1 MTPYYNSKNYYDYQR
16 ASDTIHDASAT
27 SQLITQESRFK
38 VSRNREKEEP
48 RSATT
53 IELSQPREP
62 SQQNI
67 FTSMDNANAPSR
79 LNRDDSRQD
88 NYNKKVYRMNLIDA
102 DQVVNSSELSNN
114 VNTNITTQ
122 NQNTLDN

>member
-1 MTPYYNSKNYYDYQR
+1 
-16 ASDTIHDASAT
+16 
-27 SQLITQESRFK
+27 
-38 VSRNREKEEP
+38 
-48 RSATT
+48 
-53 IELSQPREP
+53 
-62 SQQNI
+62 
-67 FTSMDNANAPSR
+67 MDNANAPSR

>member
-1 MTPYYNSKNYYDYQR
+1 M
-16 ASDTIHDASAT
+16 
-27 SQLITQESRFK
+27 
-38 VSRNREKEEP
+38 SRNREKEEP